1 MIEHEGPISGIATF
15 GDRLVATAGYDNQI
29 ILWDSRE
36 RRALARG
43 CHDHLVNQCE
53 FSADGKWLVSS
64 SSDCSARLW
73 SVGDMR
79 LAALLTGHDDD
90 VEGVAFD
97 PAGERIA
104 TTSRDHSLII
114 FDRRGRIL
122 RRLTGHR
129 SDVL

>member
-53 FSADGKWLVSS
+53 FSADGKLIGAHKNKLHRAIYKFNLG
-64 SSDCSARLW
+64 SAFACIKR
-73 SVGDMR
+73 S
-79 LAALLTGHDDD
+79 AS
-90 VEGVAFD
+90 FD
-97 PAGERIA
+97 
-104 TTSRDHSLII
+104 
-114 FDRRGRIL
+114 
-122 RRLTGHR
+122 
-129 SDVL
+129 